1 MSLHRFF
8 GLAFFT
14 AAVGAAVAV
23 SGCSSAE
30 DDVATG
36 EGEEDLTAKKGQMCG
51 GFAGTLCAEGLK
63 CNFNRGL
70 NTGTCVTDPTA
81 VRQGASE
88 GETCGGTA
96 NIGCKSGLTC
106 KKRTSSATSKGTCVA
121 SGGVTCQAIPTC
133 DDGHTKVTGPSA
145 CPQDDSACYKRA
157 LCGKTIWC
165 TGPAEGGGA
174 DQDAPGAGVGQ
185 MCGGFAGITC
195 KPGLTC
201 DNSLGLNTGRCR

>member
-1 MSLHRFF
+1 MSLHRFAVLVF
-8 GLAFFT
+8 
-14 AAVGAAVAV
+14 AAASVIIA
-23 SGCSSAE
+23 GCSAAE
-30 DDVATG
+30 DDVAVAG
-36 EGEEDLTAKKGQMCG
+36 DEEDLTAKKGQMCG
-51 GFAGTLCAEGLK
+51 GFAGTVCAEGLK

-121 SGGVTCQAIPTC
+121 GGGVTCQAIPTC
-133 DDGHTKVTGPSA
+133 DDGHRKVSGPTA

-157 LCGKTIWC
+157 LCGRTIWC
-165 TGPAEGGGA
+165 TGPAEGGEEGEG
-174 DQDAPGAGVGQ
+174 PGAGVGE

-195 KPGLTC
+195 KAGLSC